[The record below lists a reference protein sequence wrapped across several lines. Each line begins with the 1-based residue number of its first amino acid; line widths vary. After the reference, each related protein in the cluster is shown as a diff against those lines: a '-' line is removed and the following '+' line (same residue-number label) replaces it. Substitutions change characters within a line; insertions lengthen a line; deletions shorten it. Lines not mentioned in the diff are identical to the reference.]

1 MAKNTKEMEYNRL
14 AKYGECFCTTS
25 NCGGLGIVVSSDGSG
40 VLWRRYCM
48 AKSHTAQRWQEIK
61 YTFPRN
67 EETEARPYFTVYGT
81 RYYLDNFMRCA

>member
-14 AKYGECFCTTS
+14 AKYVECFFATS

-48 AKSHTAQRWQEIK
+48 DKSHTAQRCQEIK

-81 RYYLDNFMRCA
+81 RYYLDNFIRCA

>member
-48 AKSHTAQRWQEIK
+48 DKSHTVQRWQEI
-61 YTFPRN
+61 
-67 EETEARPYFTVYGT
+67 
-81 RYYLDNFMRCA
+81 

>member
-25 NCGGLGIVVSSDGSG
+25 NCGGLGIVVNSDGSG

-48 AKSHTAQRWQEIK
+48 DKSHTAQRWQEIK
-61 YTFPRN
+61 YTFSRN

>member
-48 AKSHTAQRWQEIK
+48 DKSHTAQRWQEIK

-67 EETEARPYFTVYGT
+67 EETEARPYFTVYDT

>member
-14 AKYGECFCTTS
+14 AKYGECFCTIS

-48 AKSHTAQRWQEIK
+48 DKSHTAQRWQEIK

>member
-14 AKYGECFCTTS
+14 AKYGECFCATS
-25 NCGGLGIVVSSDGSG
+25 ICGGLGIVVSSDGSG

-48 AKSHTAQRWQEIK
+48 DKSHTAQRWQEIK
-61 YTFPRN
+61 YTSPRN

>member
-1 MAKNTKEMEYNRL
+1 MEKNTKEMEYNRL

-48 AKSHTAQRWQEIK
+48 DKSHTAQRWQEIK

-67 EETEARPYFTVYGT
+67 EETETRPYFTVYGT

>member
-1 MAKNTKEMEYNRL
+1 MAKNTKETEYNSL
-14 AKYGECFCTTS
+14 AKYGECFCATS

-48 AKSHTAQRWQEIK
+48 DKSHTAQRWQEIK
-61 YTFPRN
+61 YTSPRN